1 VLISG
6 TAKEGDCMT
15 IRSLRVSMF
24 AALTTLMLLGGAGV
38 ARAQEGPIDHLRHR
52 THQIVRVTHRA
63 IRHHRP
69 VVRVYVAPQRHYY
82 RHRYYRD
89 RYYRARV
96 YDRYHHRYYY
106 RTYRRY

>member
-1 VLISG
+1 
-6 TAKEGDCMT
+6 MT
-15 IRSLRVSMF
+15 FQSLRVSMF
-24 AALTTLMLLGGAGV
+24 AALTTLLLLGSTGV

-52 THQIVRVTHRA
+52 THQIVRATDRV

-69 VVRVYVAPQRHYY
+69 VVRVYTPVHHRHYY
-82 RHRYYRD
+82 RERYYRV
-89 RYYRARV
+89 RV